1 MPDNYDIIILGA
13 GAMGC
18 AAASHLARRGRSVLA
33 IEQFGIAHDRG
44 SSHGRSRVIRKAYF
58 EDPRYVPMLLAA
70 YELWRELERDTGRRL
85 LHTVGC
91 LNIGPPD
98 HPRILGVE
106 RSVRE
111 HNLPHEILTTDDIAR
126 RWPVFQPAPGDIA
139 FFEPEGGF
147 VAAEEAI
154 RAHVEVAERKG
165 AIFRLSERVT
175 SWNAS
180 TGSVH
185 VETDAGRYEAAQLI
199 ITAGAWLAAVAAELN
214 LPLKVERQV
223 QFWFMPQNPD
233 PFTAPNLPSFILSRH
248 DRPSFYGI
256 PMQEHEGVKIA
267 RHHHGEFT
275 TADALNRGILPED
288 EAVVRDF
295 IRNHVPLADAPL
307 IDAKVCM
314 YTNTPDNH
322 FIIDRHPKHENVII
336 AGGFSGHGFKFAPL
350 VGAILADLA
359 IDRTTRQP
367 IDFLSINRPCLK

>member
-1 MPDNYDIIILGA
+1 MSNNFDIIILGA
-13 GAMGC
+13 GAMGS

-58 EDPRYVPMLLAA
+58 EDPRYVPMLQDA
-70 YELWRELERDTGRRL
+70 YKLWRELERDTGRQL
-85 LHTVGC
+85 LNTVGC

-111 HNLPHEILTTDDIAR
+111 HNLPHELLSADDIAR
-126 RWPVFQPAPGDIA
+126 RWPVLKPSPDDIA

-147 VAAEEAI
+147 LAAEDGI
-154 RAHVEVAERKG
+154 RAHVETAEQKG
-165 AIFRLSERVT
+165 AIFRLNERVT
-175 SWNAS
+175 NWTAS
-180 TGSVH
+180 TGSVS
-185 VETDAGRYEAAQLI
+185 VETESAAYEAAQLI

-214 LPLKVERQV
+214 IPLKVERQV
-223 QFWFMPQNPD
+223 QLWFMPNDPE
-233 PFTAPNLPSFILSRH
+233 PFTAPNLPSFIHSRH

-256 PMQEHEGVKIA
+256 PMRQREGVKIA
-267 RHHHGEFT
+267 RHHAGEIT
-275 TADALNRGILPED
+275 NAETLNRDILPED
-288 EAVVRDF
+288 EAAVREF
-295 IRNHVPLADAPL
+295 IREHVPLADAPL
-307 IDAKVCM
+307 GDAKVCM

-322 FIIDRHPKHENVII
+322 FIIDRHPKHENVFI
-336 AGGFSGHGFKFAPL
+336 AGGFSGHGFKFTPL

-359 IDRTTRQP
+359 IDRATRQP